1 MLNLLNICWL
11 FSYLSG
17 EAVRFN
23 SVVTAL
29 AVMYA
34 AEKYLVNRIN
44 SLALKFINKN
54 ANSDNVLMI
63 LQHLYVLH
71 QKETEDEE
79 VYYAPS
85 APPLELF
92 DPDLVASS
100 GSSSSS
106 SNNNNN
112 NNRSDVDKER
122 HHESHKNMTSHSML
136 FVSPRK
142 MIIFISGVTL
152 ENNFKSPLIC
162 KGLIGDAIVSF
173 SIARQW
179 LVIALK

>member
-1 MLNLLNICWL
+1 MVFYCL

-34 AEKYLVNRIN
+34 AEKYLVPRIN

-71 QKETEDEE
+71 RKESQEEEEEEE
-79 VYYAPS
+79 VHYAPS
-85 APPLELF
+85 APPLELL
-92 DPDLVASS
+92 DQDLAPSVSTHRA
-100 GSSSSS
+100 
-106 SNNNNN
+106 
-112 NNRSDVDKER
+112 DVDKER
-122 HHESHKNMTSHSML
+122 HQKSHKNMTSH
-136 FVSPRK
+136 FREK
-142 MIIFISGVTL
+142 
-152 ENNFKSPLIC
+152 
-162 KGLIGDAIVSF
+162 
-173 SIARQW
+173 
-179 LVIALK
+179 

>member
-1 MLNLLNICWL
+1 MCLICRL

-34 AEKYLVNRIN
+34 AEKYLVSRIN

-63 LQHLYVLH
+63 LQHLYVFH

-92 DPDLVASS
+92 DQDLV
-100 GSSSSS
+100 GSV
-106 SNNNNN
+106 SNNT
-112 NNRSDVDKER
+112 RPDVDKER
-122 HHESHKNMTSHSML
+122 HQKSHKNMTSH
-136 FVSPRK
+136 FRGK
-142 MIIFISGVTL
+142 
-152 ENNFKSPLIC
+152 
-162 KGLIGDAIVSF
+162 
-173 SIARQW
+173 
-179 LVIALK
+179 